1 MSDYTVASSLANS
14 HSRFDMTLA
23 SVVGLLLAIGAIM
36 VFSASVGVQGSL
48 EGEPTSYFEMFWRIG
63 KHLASIVVGIS
74 VLVVAS
80 YVDITIWRRVSKVF
94 FFVGILRCGKF

>member
-48 EGEPTSYFEMFWRIG
+48 EGEPTS
-63 KHLASIVVGIS
+63 
-74 VLVVAS
+74 
-80 YVDITIWRRVSKVF
+80 
-94 FFVGILRCGKF
+94 